1 MNPIL
6 ISLTVL
12 GSAALLSGCKE
23 EHHAEVPAL
32 RPVLSVV
39 VTPQTARTLGFA
51 GTVEP
56 RYKSD
61 IGFQVLGRIVSRDV
75 NVGDAVKKGD
85 RLARLDPVAYEL
97 AVRSAHADLASAS
110 ARLENAAA
118 TEARQRKLL
127 SQDISNQAQF
137 DAATQVHESAL
148 AGITRATA
156 ELEKAEEQLSYTE
169 LHADFDGVVTTVA
182 AEPGQ
187 VVQPGQTV
195 VSVARP
201 EIREAVVDVP
211 ESVGRDLKPQ
221 ARFDI
226 ALQVDP
232 SVRAAGSVREIAP
245 QADPAT
251 RTRRVRITL
260 DSPAKSFRLGT
271 TITAT
276 VTTPASPG
284 IELPATALL
293 ELDGKTLVWV
303 VDPATR
309 SVSTQDVTIAARDR
323 SFVRIL
329 DGLAAGSRVVVAGVN
344 SLTPGQTIKIP
355 DGAFQ

>member
-1 MNPIL
+1 MKPVMT
-6 ISLTVL
+6 SLTVL
-12 GSAALLSGCKE
+12 GAIVLLGGCKE
-23 EHHAEVPAL
+23 EHHAKAPATRPAL
-32 RPVLSVV
+32 
-39 VTPQTARTLGFA
+39 TIAAAPQTARTLGFA

-75 NVGDAVKKGD
+75 NVGDVVKKGD

-97 AVRSAHADLASAS
+97 AVRSAQADLASAT
-110 ARLENAAA
+110 ARLENAAV

-137 DAATQVHESAL
+137 DAATQAYESAL
-148 AGITRATA
+148 AGVTRAKA
-156 ELEKAEEQLSYTE
+156 ELEKAEEQLGYTE
-169 LHADFDGVVTTVA
+169 LRADFDGVVNTVA
-182 AEPGQ
+182 AELGQ

-201 EIREAVVDVP
+201 EIREAVVDLP
-211 ESVGRDLKPQ
+211 ESIGRDLRPQ

-226 ALQVDP
+226 VLQVDP
-232 SVRAAGSVREIAP
+232 SIRAAGSVREIAP

-260 DSPAKSFRLGT
+260 DSPARSFRLGT
-271 TITAT
+271 MITAT
-276 VTTPASPG
+276 VTTQASPG
-284 IELPATALL
+284 IELPVTALL
-293 ELDGKTLVWV
+293 ERDGKTMVWV

-309 SVSTQDVTIAARDR
+309 TVSTQDVTIAARDR

-329 DGLAAGSRVVVAGVN
+329 NGLTAGSRVVVAGVN
-344 SLTPGQTIKIP
+344 SLTPGQTVKIP

>member
-1 MNPIL
+1 MKPVL

-12 GSAALLSGCKE
+12 GAAALLAGCNE
-23 EHHAEVPAL
+23 EQHAKAPSP
-32 RPVLSVV
+32 RPVISVV
-39 VTPQTARTLGFA
+39 ATPQTARSWGFA

-56 RYKSD
+56 RYTSD

-75 NVGDAVKKGD
+75 NVGDVVKQGD

-97 AVRSAHADLASAS
+97 AVRSAQADLASAS
-110 ARLENAAA
+110 ARLDNADA

-137 DAATQVHESAL
+137 DAATQVLESAK
-148 AGITRATA
+148 AAVTRARA
-156 ELEKAEEQLSYTE
+156 DLDKAREQLGYTE
-169 LHADFDGVVTTVA
+169 LRADFDGVVITVE
-182 AEPGQ
+182 AELGQ

-201 EIREAVVDVP
+201 DIREAVVDLP
-211 ESVGRDLKPQ
+211 ESIGRDLKAQ
-221 ARFDI
+221 MRFDI

-232 SVRAAGSVREIAP
+232 SVKTTGSVREIAP

-260 DSPAKSFRLGT
+260 DNPARSFRLGT
-271 TITAT
+271 TINAT
-276 VTTPASPG
+276 VTQQVSPG
-284 IELPATALL
+284 IELPPTALL
-293 ELDGKTLVWV
+293 ERDGKTMVWV

-309 SVSTQDVTIAARDR
+309 TVSIQEVTLTARDR
-323 SFVRIL
+323 SVVRIL
-329 DGLAAGSRVVVAGVN
+329 DGLTAGTRVVTAGVN
-344 SLTPGQTIKIP
+344 SLTPGQTVKIP